1 MCSHFN
7 RLALR
12 MLLKP
17 ERFAPPYPLRARP
30 PPKLMAYYL
39 KDENRGY
46 LSPYYS
52 LLYQE
57 FVKDMHKNGYCVSP
71 NGRGM
76 LE

>member
-17 ERFAPPYPLRARP
+17 ERFAPPYPLRAHP

-46 LSPYYS
+46 LSPSYS

-57 FVKDMHKNGYCVSP
+57 FVKDMHKNGFCVSP

>member
-1 MCSHFN
+1 
-7 RLALR
+7 

-46 LSPYYS
+46 L
-52 LLYQE
+52 LYQE

>member
-1 MCSHFN
+1 
-7 RLALR
+7 

-17 ERFAPPYPLRARP
+17 ERFAPPYPLGARP

-46 LSPYYS
+46 LSPSYS

-57 FVKDMHKNGYCVSP
+57 FVKDMHKNGFCVSP